1 MPSAYVLFV
10 HMINIFQV
18 PPHIVAGDAILVN
31 TEDDCYIERLVGL
44 LKVQAFDDK
53 NMTLAMLF
61 FGKMILAILLSISP
75 SCIYEIDYCA
85 PSLRGDICLPLLLC
99 SAFLWFSVS

>member
-1 MPSAYVLFV
+1 MPSAYVLFI

-75 SCIYEIDYCA
+75 SCIYVV
-85 PSLRGDICLPLLLC
+85 LRFFVVL
-99 SAFLWFSVS
+99 SFLKKQRVSCILTF

>member
-1 MPSAYVLFV
+1 MLVRPSAYVLFV

-44 LKVQAFDDK
+44 LKVKAFDDK
-53 NMTLAMLF
+53 T
-61 FGKMILAILLSISP
+61 
-75 SCIYEIDYCA
+75 Y
-85 PSLRGDICLPLLLC
+85 DICY
-99 SAFLWFSVS
+99 FIKH